1 MRWMPET
8 DVKNGAQLK
17 KRALS
22 VVLIA
27 VRIPR
32 NAFGLHLPNVVT
44 GFHGLVWLKEI
55 SQKKLVG
62 GVIEFVIRV
71 KI

>member
-17 KRALS
+17 KRARPA
-22 VVLIA
+22 VLIA
-27 VRIPR
+27 VQIRR
-32 NAFGLHLPNVVT
+32 NAFGLHLLNVVT
-44 GFHGLVWLKEI
+44 GFFGLVWLKEI

-62 GVIEFVIRV
+62 DVI
-71 KI
+71 

>member
-1 MRWMPET
+1 MRWMPEI

-32 NAFGLHLPNVVT
+32 NAFGLHLLNVVT
-44 GFHGLVWLKEI
+44 GFHGLV
-55 SQKKLVG
+55 
-62 GVIEFVIRV
+62 
-71 KI
+71 